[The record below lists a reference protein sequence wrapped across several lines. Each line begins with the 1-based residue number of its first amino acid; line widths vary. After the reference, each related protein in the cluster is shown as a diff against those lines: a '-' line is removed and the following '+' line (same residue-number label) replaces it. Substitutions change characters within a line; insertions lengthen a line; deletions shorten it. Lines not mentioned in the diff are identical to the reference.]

1 MPLLIPQLD
10 ARTYSQILQEA
21 LARIPVHNPEWTN
34 FNDSDP
40 GVTLLQLFSFMS
52 ENIGYRA
59 NLIPERNHLKF
70 LQLIG
75 KTLRPPSVA
84 QGVATITND
93 RGPLQTITL
102 PASLAA
108 QAGKIGFM
116 TQNGLDVLP
125 IEMQVYYRQ
134 SLTADQ
140 QAAAQATYDQLYA
153 TIADDTVSPASLD
166 FYQTVPFAP
175 PASAAAISS
184 ISLTDGTTVDGS
196 LWLALLTRSA
206 ESTQQ
211 NAVMKEIAGKTI
223 TLGIMPTITNATRT
237 LPPAGSVT
245 AQTSPTLVYQIATG
259 TLDSNQLPQYQTLEA
274 RSDNPAGP
282 LQDLTLVQLTLPPY
296 GSFGIWNNL
305 PPLQDGV
312 GDYPPTVEDT
322 DVLSR
327 VLTWIRI
334 RVQEAPDGTSTG
346 PSVQAAFSWLG
357 INAARITQRTQVFAE
372 PLGTGTGDPDQTYY
386 FVNTPVIPNSVQ
398 LAVDGVLWQQIADI
412 MQAPPEVP
420 VRDAS
425 LPPGATV
432 PPSQISTPNV
442 YVLDGE
448 SGQVLFGFG
457 LKGTRPPAGA
467 PIVANYAF
475 GGSSTGNV
483 GIGSIQSSPQLPAGF
498 KITNPLPTWGG
509 DDGESVTDAERN
521 IPQYLQN
528 GGRAVSQ
535 ADFINIVQQTPGIN
549 LGRVEVL
556 PVSDPGVVTLLVVP
570 IDPQHPEAPQPNR
583 LFLDSICNYL
593 EPRRLL
599 TTEVIV
605 EGPDYVGLWVS
616 IGIEVMPGRDIAPVR
631 EAVKQSIR
639 TFLSPLNG
647 GPTGEGW
654 PLSKSVDLMDVWVQ
668 AVRVDGVSRVTNV
681 LMWDI
686 TPSPQTSISISGLQ
700 LPRLDQISVAVG
712 DPTDLTAAG
721 SQGPT
726 PTQKRV
732 AVPVLPLSC

>member
-1 MPLLIPQLD
+1 
-10 ARTYSQILQEA
+10 
-21 LARIPVHNPEWTN
+21 
-34 FNDSDP
+34 
-40 GVTLLQLFSFMS
+40 
-52 ENIGYRA
+52 
-59 NLIPERNHLKF
+59 
-70 LQLIG
+70 
-75 KTLRPPSVA
+75 
-84 QGVATITND
+84 
-93 RGPLQTITL
+93 
-102 PASLAA
+102 
-108 QAGKIGFM
+108 
-116 TQNGLDVLP
+116 
-125 IEMQVYYRQ
+125 
-134 SLTADQ
+134 
-140 QAAAQATYDQLYA
+140 
-153 TIADDTVSPASLD
+153 
-166 FYQTVPFAP
+166 
-175 PASAAAISS
+175 
-184 ISLTDGTTVDGS
+184 
-196 LWLALLTRSA
+196 
-206 ESTQQ
+206 
-211 NAVMKEIAGKTI
+211 
-223 TLGIMPTITNATRT
+223 
-237 LPPAGSVT
+237 
-245 AQTSPTLVYQIATG
+245 
-259 TLDSNQLPQYQTLEA
+259 
-274 RSDNPAGP
+274 
-282 LQDLTLVQLTLPPY
+282 
-296 GSFGIWNNL
+296 
-305 PPLQDGV
+305 
-312 GDYPPTVEDT
+312 
-322 DVLSR
+322 
-327 VLTWIRI
+327 
-334 RVQEAPDGTSTG
+334 
-346 PSVQAAFSWLG
+346 
-357 INAARITQRTQVFAE
+357 
-372 PLGTGTGDPDQTYY
+372 
-386 FVNTPVIPNSVQ
+386 
-398 LAVDGVLWQQIADI
+398 

-448 SGQVLFGFG
+448 SGQVSFGFG

-467 PIVANYAF
+467 AIVANYAF
-475 GGSSTGNV
+475 GGGSTGNV

-535 ADFINIVQQTPGIN
+535 SDFINIVRQTPGIN
-549 LGRVEVL
+549 LGRVEVP
-556 PVSDPGVVTLLVVP
+556 PVSDPGVVTLLVIP

-639 TFLSPLNG
+639 TFLSPLSG
-647 GPTGEGW
+647 GPTGGGW

-686 TPSPQTSISISGLQ
+686 TPSPQTSIPISGVQ
-700 LPRLDQISVAVG
+700 LPRLDQISVSVG
-712 DPTDLTAAG
+712 DPADLTAAG

-732 AVPVLPLSC
+732 AVPVLPISC